1 MNDHQAQGLRR
12 LFSRGMKPAV
22 VSVFVPSESKAF
34 DDFSE
39 RLAQVSGQHG
49 WHVLQVT
56 PHAASLGFRPLF
68 QWEATK
74 PLMQQTTETD
84 GHAMLFAPDC
94 LAGEGAIV
102 QAAADSAEGLDLVLF
117 GGFRYSLE
125 GAALDG
131 TTSQTLIILV
141 DEGSA
146 DACHAFVKA
155 VNGLPAAI
163 DILLAGAGASRVAQA
178 AQRFLKLPI
187 SSAEVADQ
195 VWHIRHATAQTSSDT
210 LSGCPDLPRYVAR
223 ILNRRG
229 LEAKSIT
236 SYAS

>member
-1 MNDHQAQGLRR
+1 MR
-12 LFSRGMKPAV
+12 PAV

-34 DDFSE
+34 DDFPAS
-39 RLAQVSGQHG
+39 LAQVSNQHG

-56 PHAASLGFRPLF
+56 PCATSLGFRPLF
-68 QWEATK
+68 QWEAAK
-74 PLMQQTTETD
+74 PLMQQTSKID
-84 GHAMLFAPDC
+84 GRTMLFAPGC

-102 QAAADSAEGLDLVLF
+102 QAAADSGEGLNLVLF
-117 GGFRYSLE
+117 GGFRYSPE
-125 GAALDG
+125 EAALDG
-131 TTSQTLIILV
+131 TTSQSLILLV
-141 DEGSA
+141 DEGSSE
-146 DACHAFVKA
+146 ACHAFVKA
-155 VNGLPAAI
+155 VSGLPVAM

-178 AQRFLKLPI
+178 VQRFLKLPI

-195 VWHIRHATAQTSSDT
+195 VWLIRHAAAQTSSNT

-229 LEAKSIT
+229 PEAKSIT